1 MCLGL
6 PALVLVGSLF
16 CIALSRS
23 VGTGRALAV
32 DALSFAAVILLLGL
46 VSFDAPG
53 RDLVGVAFVLA
64 LAARALPG
72 ALLLLRTGGSAVLAF
87 ALVLTVYAGL
97 ALWTTAAVAPYGD
110 QVHFLI
116 AADALA
122 HGRVEATVDA
132 RIFRDLIGVDP
143 SPDDLATHVVL
154 TPVGPRLVQGYLVP
168 LALVPGWIAGG
179 RLGATLVG
187 ALAGAWAAAQT
198 FLLLRETVADVRA
211 RSWSW
216 LAAAFLAPVVAL
228 APTVY
233 PNVLGAAA
241 LVTAYRWLFTAPV
254 RRPLL
259 AGALCGATLFITPR
273 DGLVALVLLAFA
285 WAAGRATFGRAA
297 AAFAAVGVVACATN
311 TLLYGV
317 PVPYAGYLFG
327 TAAAQ
332 TLTAEPSLTLR
343 VWVGLPAILYDR
355 TFGVAGSAPWLFIG
369 ALGAAAA
376 LRARRD
382 LMPAAVAI
390 AVSLLA
396 LSVYRYWEGGYAPPA
411 RYMVEVVPLAAPF
424 VAYGL
429 ARRDL
434 WSRAFAALALGLGAL
449 AALLIAA
456 LPARAL
462 NSAFEGKLQE
472 LYDAVLGLNPLGWLP
487 SFQPVTPDWYVA
499 AYLRLVPGLLLTAA
513 LAWWGW
519 RRRLA

>member
-1 MCLGL
+1 M
-6 PALVLVGSLF
+6 
-16 CIALSRS
+16 
-23 VGTGRALAV
+23 
-32 DALSFAAVILLLGL
+32 
-46 VSFDAPG
+46 
-53 RDLVGVAFVLA
+53 
-64 LAARALPG
+64 
-72 ALLLLRTGGSAVLAF
+72 
-87 ALVLTVYAGL
+87 
-97 ALWTTAAVAPYGD
+97 
-110 QVHFLI
+110 
-116 AADALA
+116 
-122 HGRVEATVDA
+122 
-132 RIFRDLIGVDP
+132 
-143 SPDDLATHVVL
+143 
-154 TPVGPRLVQGYLVP
+154 
-168 LALVPGWIAGG
+168 
-179 RLGATLVG
+179 
-187 ALAGAWAAAQT
+187 
-198 FLLLRETVADVRA
+198 
-211 RSWSW
+211 
-216 LAAAFLAPVVAL
+216 
-228 APTVY
+228 
-233 PNVLGAAA
+233 
-241 LVTAYRWLFTAPV
+241 
-254 RRPLL
+254 
-259 AGALCGATLFITPR
+259 
-273 DGLVALVLLAFA
+273 
-285 WAAGRATFGRAA
+285 
-297 AAFAAVGVVACATN
+297 
-311 TLLYGV
+311 
-317 PVPYAGYLFG
+317 
-327 TAAAQ
+327 
-332 TLTAEPSLTLR
+332 
-343 VWVGLPAILYDR
+343 WVGLPAILYDR

-499 AYLRLVPGLLLTAA
+499 AYLRLVPALLLTAA